1 MQTSDSG
8 ARHLGELALF
18 LSVHRGG
25 GPGILWPDHDH
36 PGCRVKATEAD
47 LAVLRAELS
56 AVLGAAVRVSRG
68 APDAPRQVRGG
79 PDPAR
84 TLVRQVSGGGGWTL
98 GPGAED
104 VRAEPPFHCRLRAGE
119 LLYVPPG
126 RAWTAEL
133 SASARYLLI
142 RIEPAA

>member
-1 MQTSDSG
+1 MRTSDGG

-36 PGCRVKATEAD
+36 PGCRANATEAD
-47 LAVLRAELS
+47 LALLRTELS
-56 AVLGAAVRVSRG
+56 ALLGAAVRVSPG
-68 APDAPRQVRGG
+68 APDAPRQVRGA
-79 PDPAR
+79 PVSAR

-98 GPGAED
+98 APGTEGI
-104 VRAEPPFHCRLRAGE
+104 RAEPFHCRLRAGE

-133 SASARYLLI
+133 SASARYLLM